1 MIELLRHAS
10 FQKIFSVIK
19 RWMNARS
26 NVWYFFRLECGIG
39 SDGSSKNYKEIK
51 YLCII
56 ITLILSRGGEGEM
69 QAAIKTDDKKDNF
82 IHIIFT

>member
-1 MIELLRHAS
+1 
-10 FQKIFSVIK
+10 
-19 RWMNARS
+19 MNARS

-51 YLCII
+51 YLI

>member
-1 MIELLRHAS
+1 
-10 FQKIFSVIK
+10 
-19 RWMNARS
+19 MNASS
-26 NVWYFFRLECGIG
+26 NVWYFFRLERGIG
-39 SDGSSKNYKEIK
+39 SDGSSENYKEIK

-56 ITLILSRGGEGEM
+56 ITLILSRGGVRWGVGEM